1 MEKIWWL
8 FAQLYDT
15 KTSTDCLVLEAYRG
29 RFQNRICIL
38 LLLSHQQARKVNE
51 FLYIAI
57 KEWEQL
63 QLTHNSKFVEGQG
76 NYYDKTQKVFKITR
90 VQVIKYEFL

>member
-15 KTSTDCLVLEAYRG
+15 KTSTDCFVLEAYRG
-29 RFQNRICIL
+29 RFQNRFCIA
-38 LLLSHQQARKVNE
+38 SIITSAGQEGKWIFIYSYQEMGTV
-51 FLYIAI
+51 
-57 KEWEQL
+57 
-63 QLTHNSKFVEGQG
+63 THNSKFVEGQG
-76 NYYDKTQKVFKITR
+76 NYYDKTQKLFKITR

>member
-1 MEKIWWL
+1 M
-8 FAQLYDT
+8 
-15 KTSTDCLVLEAYRG
+15 
-29 RFQNRICIL
+29 N
-38 LLLSHQQARKVNE
+38 

-57 KEWEQL
+57 KKWEQL

-76 NYYDKTQKVFKITR
+76 NYYDKTQKLFKITR